1 MSERS
6 GLESRGTPPVL
17 VIDPTDSLGGTAR
30 TLQDALG
37 TGAVRRVTDL
47 QTALEFLEVAQA
59 GCLVYPFD
67 FPPADLERVRERADC
82 PLLAVAGGANAEAA
96 LEAGA
101 TDVLD
106 PDAPR
111 AEARA
116 RVETILKAS
125 SSSAAGRT
133 WTALERAVLE
143 NGPATALAVDS
154 TGTVE
159 SALPSVEAVL
169 GYTPSELVG
178 RPVEDVVQDD
188 DRRSIRRALE
198 AARNS
203 WADEGRGETGDEG
216 RGETGDALDGPRTV
230 QLRHA
235 DGTRRTHVVTVRGG
249 DPAPDDGL
257 VLTVGPAP
265 EPDWTDVEAWVG
277 ALERPAFAVD
287 EAWRIVA
294 TSDEAS
300 VLFGDDPTAR
310 TSIQEALPAD
320 RREVILGHLREAR
333 ESGSAVRFRTPL
345 SPDGEGAP
353 EEEGSTLEWVGAPTE
368 SGVLAIAV
376 GASTDRDEASPDD
389 EAGPAVE
396 TTRALEAVTAA
407 LRIGVV
413 VFDRETERTLE
424 ANSVARELLGDD
436 VPLAGTLDSLVDQ
449 RTRDRIRRR
458 ASDSTVRR
466 ADTFEATVRTEDGDR
481 TVSATVVSLSRDRA
495 ALCVLG
501 DRPPSADDTIV
512 STLSWTSRALRSA
525 SSPSVVSQHLA
536 DGILGLTPSSAAC
549 CYLLDGERLYPAAVA
564 PTDADPTVH
573 FPTLDC
579 ADVPALDPRRLSGP
593 SLGYLESRA
602 FDPLLATGAVATD
615 QVFVAPVGD
624 HGVVVATG
632 LGLRTLDST
641 DVEATDW
648 MTALAATELETM
660 DRRRALEALE
670 ETVDRLEADRDRLGE
685 LETVVQGLESTL
697 ADASDRRATES
708 VLCTDL
714 AGLEWI
720 DGAWFGDVDPAA
732 ETVTERASA
741 GSAVSTPPVAGSDGF
756 AEDGDSLSAA
766 IESDSVSH
774 VPAADRK
781 TPGTVGRT
789 DRRGRFDGPE
799 DGAIDVVSL
808 PLSFDD
814 RRYGVLTLSVSAA
827 TVTSNLLER
836 LETLRTH
843 LSLAFAV
850 GEYRRFLTAEDRL
863 ELTFTLPSADDG
875 TDQSLSAS
883 EDRPERLSP
892 GDPLVALATRCRC
905 RVDLLALS
913 EGPSGT
919 SVVCSISDDDLEAST
934 VRSIADGIEGL
945 EALDV
950 SSERDARLHVEVRLA
965 GETLAG
971 LVGAHGGTLRTIDG
985 RERRPTFVVD
995 LAPGTSVRSF
1005 VDRLER
1011 WEPDVELR
1019 SKRVVSSGDRP
1030 SGSFEDRVRDQLTE
1044 RQLETLRFAYYSG
1057 YFESPRE
1064 HTGGEVAD
1072 LLDVSQPT
1080 FTRHLRIAER
1090 KVYELLFEAGEFEQS
1105 PD

>member
-1 MSERS
+1 MSERT

-30 TLQDALG
+30 TLEDAFG
-37 TGAVRRVTDL
+37 TGAVHRVTDL
-47 QTALEFLEVAQA
+47 QTALEYLEMAQA

-67 FPPADLERVRERADC
+67 IPPADLERVRERAEC
-82 PLLAVAGGANAEAA
+82 SLLAVAAGADAEAA

-101 TDVLD
+101 TDVVD

-111 AEARA
+111 AEVRA

-125 SSSAAGRT
+125 SPPAVDQT

-154 TGTVE
+154 TDIVE

-169 GYTPSELVG
+169 GYTPGELVG
-178 RPVEDVVQDD
+178 RPVADVVHDD
-188 DRRSIRRALE
+188 DRQSIRRVLK
-198 AARNS
+198 AARTS
-203 WADEGRGETGDEG
+203 SAEEAGDEG
-216 RGETGDALDGPRTV
+216 GVEARDAPGGPQIV
-230 QLRHA
+230 QFRHD
-235 DGTRRTHVVTVRGG
+235 DGTWRTHVVAVRSG
-249 DPAPDDGL
+249 DPVPDDGL
-257 VLTVGPAP
+257 VLTVGPAS
-265 EPDWTDVEAWVG
+265 EPDSSDVEAWVG

-287 EAWRIVA
+287 ETWRIVA
-294 TSDEAS
+294 ASDEAS
-300 VLFGDDPTAR
+300 VLFGDGPMAR
-310 TSIQEALPAD
+310 IPIQEALPAD
-320 RREVILGHLREAR
+320 RHEAILDRLREAR
-333 ESGSAVRFRTPL
+333 ESGSSVRFRTSL
-345 SPDGEGAP
+345 SLAGEGSPD
-353 EEEGSTLEWVGAPTE
+353 EEGSTLEWVAAPTG
-368 SGVLAIAV
+368 SGVLVTAV
-376 GASTDRDEASPDD
+376 GVSTDRDEAGRD
-389 EAGPAVE
+389 GE
-396 TTRALEAVTAA
+396 TTRVLETARALEAVTAA

-424 ANSVARELLGDD
+424 ANPVARELLGATD
-436 VPLAGTLDSLVDQ
+436 VLAGALDSLVDE
-449 RTRDRIRRR
+449 RTLDRIRRR
-458 ASDSTVRR
+458 AGDSTVRR
-466 ADTFEATVRTEDGDR
+466 ADTFEATVRTGDGDR

-501 DRPPSADDTIV
+501 DRPPSADDAIV
-512 STLSWTSRALRSA
+512 SALFRTSRTLRSA
-525 SSPSVVSQHLA
+525 SSPSVVSQRLA
-536 DGILGLTPSSAAC
+536 DGVLALTPSSAAC

-564 PTDADPTVH
+564 PTDADPAIH
-573 FPTLDC
+573 FPTLDR

-593 SLGYLESRA
+593 SLGRLESGA

-615 QVFVAPVGD
+615 QVFVVPVGD
-624 HGVVVATG
+624 RGVVVATG

-648 MTALAATELETM
+648 VTTLAATELEAM
-660 DRRRALEALE
+660 DRRRALEVLE

-685 LETVVQGLESTL
+685 LEAVVQGLESTL

-714 AGLEWI
+714 AALEWT
-720 DGAWFGDVDPAA
+720 DGVWFGDVDPVA
-732 ETVTERASA
+732 ETVSERASA
-741 GSAVSTPPVAGSDGF
+741 GSLASSSPITGADGF
-756 AEDGDSLSAA
+756 AEDDDSLSAA
-766 IESDSVSH
+766 IESGSVSH

-781 TPGTVGRT
+781 TPGAVGGT
-789 DRRGRFDGPE
+789 DRRGRFDRPDDQVG
-799 DGAIDVVSL
+799 DVVFL

-814 RRYGVLTLSVSAA
+814 RRYGVLALSVPAA
-827 TVTSNLLER
+827 AVTSDLLER
-836 LETLRTH
+836 LGSLRTH

-863 ELTFTLPSADDG
+863 ELTFALPAADDG
-875 TDQSLSAS
+875 ADQSLSAS
-883 EDRPERLSP
+883 EGQSERHPS

-905 RVDLLALS
+905 RIDLLALS

-919 SVVCSISDDDLEAST
+919 SVVCSIADDDLEASA
-934 VRSIADGIEGL
+934 VRSTADGIEGL

-971 LVGAHGGTLRTIDG
+971 LVGAHGGDLRTIDG
-985 RERRPTFVVD
+985 RDRRPTFVVD
-995 LAPGTSVRSF
+995 LAPGTSIRSF

-1011 WEPDVELR
+1011 WEPGVEIR

-1030 SGSFEDRVRDQLTE
+1030 AGSFEDRVSDQLTE
-1044 RQLETLRFAYYSG
+1044 RQLETLRLAYYSG

-1090 KVYELLFEAGEFEQS
+1090 KVYELLFEAGWLERS

>member
-1 MSERS
+1 MSERA

-17 VIDPTDSLGGTAR
+17 VIDPTDSVGEMAR
-30 TLQDALG
+30 TLEDVLG
-37 TGAVRRVTDL
+37 PSAVHRVTDL
-47 QTALEFLEVAQA
+47 GTALEYLEVAQA
-59 GCLVYPFD
+59 GCLVYPID
-67 FPPADLERVRERADC
+67 LPPTDLERVRERADC
-82 PLLAVAGGANAEAA
+82 PLLAIASGADAEAA

-106 PDAPR
+106 PDASR

-116 RVETILKAS
+116 RVETLLNAS
-125 SSSAAGRT
+125 PSAADQTR
-133 WTALERAVLE
+133 TALERAALE
-143 NGPATALAVDS
+143 NGPGTALVVDS

-159 SALPSVEAVL
+159 AALPSVETVL
-169 GYTPSELVG
+169 GYTPSELVD
-178 RPVEDVVQDD
+178 RPVEEVVHD
-188 DRRSIRRALE
+188 DRQSIRRALE
-198 AARNS
+198 VARTS
-203 WADEGRGETGDEG
+203 SADEVGDEAG
-216 RGETGDALDGPRTV
+216 DETEDEGGVETRDAPTWPQTV

-235 DGTRRTHVVTVRGG
+235 DGTWRTHVATVRGG
-249 DPAPDDGL
+249 DPVPDDSL

-265 EPDWTDVEAWVG
+265 ESDSTDVEAWVG

-287 EAWRIVA
+287 ETWRIVA
-294 TSDEAS
+294 ASDEAS
-300 VLFGDDPTAR
+300 VLFVDGLTVR
-310 TSIQEALPAD
+310 TPIQEALPAD
-320 RREVILGHLREAR
+320 RHEAILDHLREAR
-333 ESGSAVRFRTPL
+333 ESGSSVRFRTSL
-345 SPDGEGAP
+345 SLDGEGSP
-353 EEEGSTLEWVGAPTE
+353 DEEGSTLEWVAAPTD

-376 GASTDRDEASPDD
+376 GASTDRDEASPKD

-396 TTRALEAVTAA
+396 TARALETVTTA

-424 ANSVARELLGDD
+424 ANPVARELLGATD
-436 VPLAGTLDSLVDQ
+436 VLAGTLDSLVDE
-449 RTRDRIRRR
+449 RTCDRIRRR
-458 ASDSTVRR
+458 AGDSTVRR
-466 ADTFEATVRTEDGDR
+466 ADTFEATVRTGDGDR

-495 ALCVLG
+495 AFCVLG
-501 DRPPSADDTIV
+501 DRPPSADDAIV
-512 STLSWTSRALRSA
+512 SVLSRTSRALRSA

-536 DGILGLTPSSAAC
+536 DGALALTPSSAAC

-564 PTDADPTVH
+564 PTDADPTIH

-593 SLGYLESRA
+593 SLGRLESGA

-615 QVFVAPVGD
+615 RVFVAPVGD
-624 HGVVVATG
+624 RGVVVATG

-660 DRRRALEALE
+660 DRRHALEALE

-685 LETVVQGLESTL
+685 LEAVVQGLESTL

-708 VLCTDL
+708 VLCADL
-714 AGLEWI
+714 AALEWV

-741 GSAVSTPPVAGSDGF
+741 GSLTSGSPIGTDGF
-756 AEDGDSLSAA
+756 VEDVDSISAA
-766 IESDSVSH
+766 IELRSVSH
-774 VPAADRK
+774 VPAADRN

-789 DRRGRFDGPE
+789 DRRGRSDRPDDRAG
-799 DGAIDVVSL
+799 DAVYL

-814 RRYGVLTLSVSAA
+814 RRYGVLALSIPAA
-827 TVTSNLLER
+827 TVTSDLLER
-836 LETLRTH
+836 LKTLRTH

-863 ELTFTLPSADDG
+863 ELSFTLPSADDG
-875 TDQSLSAS
+875 A
-883 EDRPERLSP
+883 DRPRTGPGEPTEGNQS
-892 GDPLVALATRCRC
+892 GDPLVVLATRCRC
-905 RVDLLALS
+905 RIDLLALS

-919 SVVCSISDDDLEAST
+919 SVVCSIADDDLEAAT
-934 VRSIADGIEGL
+934 VRSTADEIEGL

-950 SSERDARLHVEVRLA
+950 SSERGARLHVEARLV
-965 GETLAG
+965 GETLVG
-971 LVGAHGGTLRTIDG
+971 LVGAHGGDLRTIDG
-985 RERRPTFVVD
+985 RERQPTFVVD
-995 LAPGTSVRSF
+995 LAPGTSIRSF

-1011 WEPDVELR
+1011 WEPGVELH

-1030 SGSFEDRVRDQLTE
+1030 YGSFEDRIREQLTE
-1044 RQLETLRFAYYSG
+1044 RQLETLRVAYYAG
-1057 YFESPRE
+1057 YFASPRE

-1090 KVYELLFEAGEFEQS
+1090 KVYELLFEAGRLE
-1105 PD
+1105 